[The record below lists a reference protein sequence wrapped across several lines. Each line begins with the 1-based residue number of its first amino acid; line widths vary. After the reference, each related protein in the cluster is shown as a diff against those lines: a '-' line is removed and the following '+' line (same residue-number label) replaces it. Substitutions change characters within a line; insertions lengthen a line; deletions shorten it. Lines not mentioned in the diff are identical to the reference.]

1 MKIKYIFCFLI
12 GLFFSVLIKAE
23 TIDKNCHAYKKSSA
37 IQWQKCYGG
46 TSDDYIES
54 RIPTADGGY
63 LLYGFTS
70 SNNGDVSGNHGAIDY
85 WLVKVDSS
93 GNIQWQKCYG
103 GTSNEG
109 MAPSVI
115 QTTDEGYLLWDNGE
129 YSNDGDISGYHGG
142 KDSWL
147 LKIDSSGNIMWQRC
161 LGGASDDL
169 IYSVIQTSDE
179 GYSLRG
185 ETKSN
190 DGDVSG
196 NHGATDC
203 WMLKLDS
210 SGNIQWQ
217 KCYGGTSDD
226 YIESR
231 IPTADGGYLLYG
243 FTSSNNGDVSGNH
256 GAIDYWLVKVDSS
269 GNIQWQKCY
278 GGTSNE
284 GMAPSVIQTTDE
296 GYLLWDNGEYSND
309 GDISGYHGG
318 KDSWLLKIDSSGNI
332 MWQRCFGGTSDDLI
346 YSVIQTSDGGYSL
359 RGETK
364 SNNGDVSGNH
374 GATDCWMLK
383 LYEQNINA
391 YTISGTV
398 SGAVQQGVILTLSGT
413 ASSTTTSGTD
423 GTFIFV
429 ASDGSYTVTPSLSGY
444 TFTPSNRTITIS
456 GKNVTGCD
464 FVATKNPGIYSI
476 SGTVSGAIQTGVT
489 ITLSGALSST
499 TLSGADGSYS
509 FTGLADGSY
518 TVTPELSGYIFT
530 PFSKEVSISGTNQ
543 TGVDFTTAAISIYG
557 TISKPSFNAS
567 HKDAVKKINGTNVQ
581 YSTDKF
587 TVQTTI
593 QFPGAFDLTTIGE
606 STGFTFDFGL
616 YSFSGKLGNAKSKFN
631 GTNGGSASF
640 KITGNDEIK
649 GKTVTVEKV
658 DLRWD
663 KKKKMTVKITGTP
676 VSDSSTNVV
685 DLSGKADG
693 PVTGSIDTFFLTFN
707 NAGARFAEGES
718 LSYTGKKT
726 TKTVKTFTL
735 VDWSAKGKK

>member
-1 MKIKYIFCFLI
+1 MTSVTIGSGVTSIGESAFAECTSLTSVSIGNGVTSMGDYAFGRCSSLTSVTIASGVTSIGMEAFSFCSSLTSIIIPNSVTSIGDSAFYYCI
-12 GLFFSVLIKAE
+12 GLTSVSIGSGVTNMGYSAFFNCIGLSSVTIGNGVTCIGDGAFEFCKSLTSVIIPDSVTNIGNFGFSYCSSLTSVTIGSGVTNMGYSAFSNCIGLSSVTIGNGVTSIGDGAFEFCKNLTSVNIPNSVTSIGDYAFYCDGLTSVTIGSGVTSIGDLAFYGCLLTSVVIPDSVMSIGDWAFSYCYLTSAYFLGNAPTMGDSVFYDCASGFTVYFFSGKTGFTLP
-23 TIDKNCHAYKKSSA
+23 TWMDYPSA
-37 IQWQKCYGG
+37 I
-46 TSDDYIES
+46 I
-54 RIPTADGGY
+54 
-63 LLYGFTS
+63 
-70 SNNGDVSGNHGAIDY
+70 SNS
-85 WLVKVDSS
+85 
-93 GNIQWQKCYG
+93 
-103 GTSNEG
+103 
-109 MAPSVI
+109 
-115 QTTDEGYLLWDNGE
+115 
-129 YSNDGDISGYHGG
+129 
-142 KDSWL
+142 
-147 LKIDSSGNIMWQRC
+147 
-161 LGGASDDL
+161 
-169 IYSVIQTSDE
+169 
-179 GYSLRG
+179 
-185 ETKSN
+185 
-190 DGDVSG
+190 
-196 NHGATDC
+196 
-203 WMLKLDS
+203 
-210 SGNIQWQ
+210 
-217 KCYGGTSDD
+217 
-226 YIESR
+226 
-231 IPTADGGYLLYG
+231 
-243 FTSSNNGDVSGNH
+243 
-256 GAIDYWLVKVDSS
+256 
-269 GNIQWQKCY
+269 
-278 GGTSNE
+278 
-284 GMAPSVIQTTDE
+284 
-296 GYLLWDNGEYSND
+296 
-309 GDISGYHGG
+309 
-318 KDSWLLKIDSSGNI
+318 
-332 MWQRCFGGTSDDLI
+332 
-346 YSVIQTSDGGYSL
+346 
-359 RGETK
+359 
-364 SNNGDVSGNH
+364 
-374 GATDCWMLK
+374 
-383 LYEQNINA
+383 
-391 YTISGTV
+391 ISGTV
-398 SGAVQQGVILTLSGT
+398 SGAVQQGVTLTLSGA

-476 SGTVSGAIQTGVT
+476 SGTVSGDIKAGVT

-663 KKKKMTVKITGTP
+663 KKKKLAVKITGTP